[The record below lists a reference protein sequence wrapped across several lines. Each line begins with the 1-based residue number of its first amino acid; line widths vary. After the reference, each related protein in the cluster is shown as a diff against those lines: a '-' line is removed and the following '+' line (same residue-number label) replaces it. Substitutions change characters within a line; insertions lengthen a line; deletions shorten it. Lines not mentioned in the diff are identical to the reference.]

1 MALGPL
7 PGSMDASPKEIE
19 MHPITALMLSQQAE
33 EERRAVIAE
42 RRARWLQPEPMSR
55 RTDRLS
61 LVEIFQLSRL
71 EPAGART

>member
-7 PGSMDASPKEIE
+7 PGSMDASPKETE